1 MADDLPHVGDS
12 SEHIAF
18 RLLEMVIAK
27 DPPKPPLS
35 MNATWILTTYQRCL
49 RAVRHPELLAKP
61 EAPRPRAN

>member
-1 MADDLPHVGDS
+1 MSEHFMGVGDS

-18 RLLEMVIAK
+18 RLLEIVIAK

-49 RAVRHPELLAKP
+49 RAVRHPESPAKP
-61 EAPRPRAN
+61 ETPKPRAN